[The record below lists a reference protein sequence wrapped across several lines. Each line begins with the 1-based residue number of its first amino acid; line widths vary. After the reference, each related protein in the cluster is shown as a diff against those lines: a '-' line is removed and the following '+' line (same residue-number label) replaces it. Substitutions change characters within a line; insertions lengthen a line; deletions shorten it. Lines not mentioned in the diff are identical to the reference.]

1 MSIIEVKKYF
11 EKLNSEK
18 EILEFDSSSAT
29 VSLAARALATEEAR
43 IAKTL
48 AFITNKGPV
57 LIVASGDAKID
68 NKKFKAEFSCKAKML
83 SYDDAEEIVG
93 HMVGGICP
101 FAIKE
106 NVSVYL
112 DETLKRFE
120 TSFPAAGSSNS
131 AIELTCDELE
141 KYSQNFVSWIDV
153 CKL

>member
-1 MSIIEVKKYF
+1 M
-11 EKLNSEK
+11 
-18 EILEFDSSSAT
+18 
-29 VSLAARALATEEAR
+29 
-43 IAKTL
+43 
-48 AFITNKGPV
+48 

-68 NKKFKAEFSCKAKML
+68 NKKFKAEFSCKAKMI